1 MRIKDNLGLRRGIQ
15 IKIYQVLNHEG
26 GGGPQIA
33 KPTCSTCGKKHFG
46 KCLSGTSGC
55 YGCGKNDHK
64 VRDCPNIVAKGRN
77 ARQAPIVVLVLMVKQ
92 GIVSMLSKLTR
103 KQIRMK
109 VPVSHNF

>member
-46 KCLSGTSGC
+46 KCLAGTNGC

-64 VRDCPNIVAKGRN
+64 VIDCPNIVAKGRE
-77 ARQAPIVVLVLMVKQ
+77 AKQASKDGTVPIPPNYCRFYALQ
-92 GIVSMLSKLTR
+92 ASKD
-103 KQIRMK
+103 KEANPNK
-109 VPVSHNF
+109 GAGKF